1 MDTETVQ
8 LIVLV
13 ILLLLSAFFSSSET
27 ALTTVNKIKM
37 RGLRDEGSKAATLVL
52 KLVED
57 PSKML
62 STILIGN
69 NIVNISASSLATT
82 LAINKFGNAGVG
94 IATGIMTILVLIF
107 GEITPKTMASY
118 RAEKIALSFAK
129 YIYGL
134 SLVFTPVII
143 VINFLANIVLKLFR
157 VNTKSK
163 QAVITESELRTIVD
177 VSHEEGVI
185 ESEERQMIENVVD
198 FGDAVAK
205 DIMVPQI
212 DISFVDADC
221 TYNELVE
228 TFTKDKFTRMPV
240 FKDSKDNVIGIVNLK
255 DVFFYE
261 GDRDNFDINTVLR
274 KAFFT
279 YEYKKTSELF
289 MEMKKE
295 SIAIAIVLDE
305 YGSTAGL
312 LTMEDLVEEIVGEIR
327 DEYDYDEVDL
337 IQNIGEGEYIVD
349 GLTKLDEINE
359 RIGLNLESDDYDSIA
374 GHIICLMEHIP
385 NEGEYIESD
394 NVIYTVNK
402 LDKNRIEKV
411 HIKLSQLELN

>member
-1 MDTETVQ
+1 MQ